1 MSEADKMFYNIGFE
15 KKIEDEKQVEYRDI
29 EDRDLYIIIYK
40 KDKEVTGIP
49 NYRGSLTISILKAI
63 YKKCRELRLLDE

>member
-29 EDRDLYIIIYK
+29 EDKDLYITIYK
-40 KDKEVTGIP
+40 KDKEVIGIP
-49 NYRGSLTISILKAI
+49 NYRYSFTISILQAI
-63 YKKCRELRLLDE
+63 NQKCRELKWYE

>member
-1 MSEADKMFYNIGFE
+1 MRKADEMFYNIGFK

-29 EDRDLYIIIYK
+29 EDEDLYIIIYK

-49 NYRGSLTISILKAI
+49 NYRYSFTISILQAI
-63 YKKCRELRLLDE
+63 NQKFRELKWYE